1 MEGADTIIDLNVG
14 GTRFTTSRQTLLS
27 DPNSMLAKM
36 FDPESTFSAPG
47 VKKDGAFFIDRDPI
61 HFRVVLNF
69 LRSGDLDKD
78 CNVPALLKEAS
89 FFGLSGLEAAIQ
101 NQAKEQARARTG
113 DHLLLNVGGEIFVTS
128 KATLCKYPES
138 PLAKMVRGEVKQH
151 FDKDGNLFID
161 HDPKLFGYVLNYLRS
176 GATTVPRSLI
186 VNVEKLARSIQINGL
201 SESLQCPCGA
211 SWYKYVHNVMVT
223 RDKACVCGSQ
233 N

>member
-89 FFGLSGLEAAIQ
+89 FFGLSGLEAALQ
-101 NQAKEQARARTG
+101 ARTG

-128 KATLCKYPES
+128 KATLCEKSQS
-138 PLAKMVRGEVKQH
+138 PLSRMVRGEVKQQ
-151 FDKDGNLFID
+151 FDKDGILFID
-161 HDPKLFGYVLNYLRS
+161 EDPKDFVYILR
-176 GATTVPRSLI
+176 
-186 VNVEKLARSIQINGL
+186 
-201 SESLQCPCGA
+201 
-211 SWYKYVHNVMVT
+211 
-223 RDKACVCGSQ
+223 
-233 N
+233 

>member
-89 FFGLSGLEAAIQ
+89 FFGLSGLEAALQ
-101 NQAKEQARARTG
+101 NYVKQQTKARTG

-128 KATLCKYPES
+128 KATLCQCPQS
-138 PLAKMVRGEVKQH
+138 PLARMVRGEVKQQ

-161 HDPKLFGYVLNYLRS
+161 HDPKIFGYILKFLRS
-176 GATTVPRSLI
+176 GSTTVPRSQI
-186 VNVEKLARSIQINGL
+186 SDVGILAQNLGIDANF
-201 SESLQCPCGA
+201 QCLCGA
-211 SWYKYVHNVMVT
+211 GEIRS
-223 RDKACVCGSQ
+223 RIRPCVCVSSV
-233 N
+233 